1 MWKRRTAFMLG
12 SMLLLAMATGS
23 AAASPLV
30 ETTKPV
36 VPRTAD
42 PYRARFLASE
52 IECSVAAPV
61 AVEVNLDCDGHR
73 SPNNEPHV
81 VVDPADPLHVVVT
94 SNDFNSNGDQ
104 FYTTFD
110 GGLHWTTGNM
120 SLESPGRIGS
130 DPVTAIDPKSGN
142 VIHAS
147 LNYLFGPDG
156 SDDGDIV
163 VSISTDGGVTWG
175 KPVVV
180 GAGLGDDNDPQQV
193 FNDKGWIVT
202 DTYPA
207 SPFYG
212 RTYLVWSAFFA
223 RSGRYTRSPV
233 MEAHSDDGG
242 RTWTSPREI
251 SGSNPVCTEQHTGPV
266 GPCDESESPL
276 VAVGPDG
283 TVWVSFL
290 TPQNESAWEPK
301 ERLDDTEFVVRS
313 ADGGSTWSDPVVA
326 ATLEDGKRDFPR
338 NVSHLPTLSGLQL
351 RIAPSGGL
359 AVSPTTGEVFLTFI
373 DNRNGTH
380 DVKHPVTDTD
390 VFIVSSADGVTWS
403 APVPVADLPGDQWF
417 PALDVDPVTG
427 DVGVLFHSRRPQQPA
442 LYDTYLAFGQPG
454 AFTLTRLN
462 SDPSNAVNDAV
473 FRAQTPGCERC
484 ATFHG
489 DYISLDFGADGSAS
503 LAWTDMRRRVGSG
516 SSGGFTE
523 NIVFTRR

>member
-1 MWKRRTAFMLG
+1 MSKRWTALTLGLMLW
-12 SMLLLAMATGS
+12 LPLATGS
-23 AAASPLV
+23 AAAHPV
-30 ETTKPV
+30 VGVTKPV
-36 VPRTAD
+36 VRSTQVSHG
-42 PYRARFLASE
+42 ARFLASE
-52 IECSVAAPV
+52 IECQVVAPV
-61 AVEVNLDCDGHR
+61 AVEVNLDCDGRR

-81 VVDPADPLHVVVT
+81 AVDPVDPLHVVVT

-104 FYTTFD
+104 FYVTFD
-110 GGLHWTTGNM
+110 GGLTWTTGNM
-120 SLESPGRIGS
+120 SLEGPARIGS
-130 DPVTAIDPKSGN
+130 DPVTAIEPKSGN

-147 LNYLFGPDG
+147 LNFLFGPDG
-156 SDDGDIV
+156 ADDGDIV

-180 GAGLGDDNDPQQV
+180 GAGLGDDDDPRQV
-193 FNDKGWIVT
+193 FHDKGWIVADT
-202 DTYPA
+202 DPT

-242 RTWTSPREI
+242 RTWTVPHEI
-251 SGSNPVCTEQHTGPV
+251 SGSNPVCTEQLTGPA

-290 TPQNESAWEPK
+290 TPQNTSAWEPG

-313 ADGGSTWSDPVVA
+313 TDGGLTWSAPVVA
-326 ATLEDGKRDFPR
+326 ATLEDGKLDFPR
-338 NVSHLPTLSGLQL
+338 NVSHRPTLSGLQL
-351 RIAPSGGL
+351 RIAPTGGL
-359 AVSPTTGEVFLTFI
+359 AVSPTTGEVYLTFT

-380 DVKHPVTDTD
+380 DVVHPVTDTD
-390 VFIVSSADGVTWS
+390 VFIVSSTDGVTWS

-427 DVGVLFHSRRPQQPA
+427 DVGVLFHSRRPSQPA
-442 LYDTYLAFGQPG
+442 LYDTYLALGQPG
-454 AFTLTRLN
+454 AFTLTRLD
-462 SDPSNAVNDAV
+462 SAPSNAVNDSV
-473 FRAQTPGCERC
+473 FRAQVPGCERC

-503 LAWTDMRRRVGSG
+503 LAWTDMRRHVGSG
-516 SSGGFTE
+516 PAGGFTE
-523 NIVFTRR
+523 NIMFSRR